1 MKFLSNILAGAAL
14 AAFLWLGFDATA
26 QTNTPTV
33 GMSSSGSRL
42 TPRILQFGP
51 IAFTNNSTA
60 NVFSNVF
67 AITNLFLAAPST
79 HPMAV
84 ETIIVCNTNIL
95 SMQMTNGFTLS
106 LDGVGIPQIA
116 ATNAYTLTQNPGN
129 TIGSFVLTNFFQT
142 AAAPLAAGWLGS
154 NPGYYTN
161 RQIQFIPA
169 SAFDG
174 AAFIVWNYCGLA
186 VPGCSTNATT
196 TNYVYLRLSE
206 VP

>member
-1 MKFLSNILAGAAL
+1 MKTFFKTISGAAM
-14 AAFLWLGFDATA
+14 AAALLLTQPAGG
-26 QTNTPTV
+26 QTNVPTV

-129 TIGSFVLTNFFQT
+129 TI
-142 AAAPLAAGWLGS
+142 
-154 NPGYYTN
+154 
-161 RQIQFIPA
+161 
-169 SAFDG
+169 
-174 AAFIVWNYCGLA
+174 
-186 VPGCSTNATT
+186 
-196 TNYVYLRLSE
+196 
-206 VP
+206 